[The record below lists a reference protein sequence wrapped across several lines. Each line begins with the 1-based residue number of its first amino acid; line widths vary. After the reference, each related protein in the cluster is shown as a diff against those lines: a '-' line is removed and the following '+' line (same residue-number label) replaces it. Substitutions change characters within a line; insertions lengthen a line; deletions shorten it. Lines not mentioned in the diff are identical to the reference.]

1 VHLQEMLVT
10 LGYPL
15 PRWGTD
21 GDLGDETLRALSLYL
36 SDHGQTLDDKNTVS
50 NKELAIITKAYE
62 ALPALPG
69 GTVDMRAKHA
79 GVHRYGK
86 RPWSKVTGV
95 TLHQTACL
103 LGENPTRWKD
113 IGCHWGV
120 TRSGKAIYLSDPTW
134 LVAHGNGLNGSDIGI
149 EIDGYYAGIEG
160 DPSTLWR
167 PEYDPKRK
175 PLMATSES
183 IDSVKQIVRYTT
195 ALVAS
200 NGGKLRY
207 IHAHRQASV
216 DRRSDPGSH
225 LWRHV
230 GMALMAELDLAD
242 GGKGW
247 TVGSGL
253 PIPEAWDA
261 RYKGV
266 LY

>member
-1 VHLQEMLVT
+1 
-10 LGYPL
+10 
-15 PRWGTD
+15 
-21 GDLGDETLRALSLYL
+21 
-36 SDHGQTLDDKNTVS
+36 
-50 NKELAIITKAYE
+50 
-62 ALPALPG
+62 
-69 GTVDMRAKHA
+69 
-79 GVHRYGK
+79 
-86 RPWSKVTGV
+86 
-95 TLHQTACL
+95 
-103 LGENPTRWKD
+103 
-113 IGCHWGV
+113 
-120 TRSGKAIYLSDPTW
+120 
-134 LVAHGNGLNGSDIGI
+134 
-149 EIDGYYAGIEG
+149 
-160 DPSTLWR
+160 
-167 PEYDPKRK
+167 
-175 PLMATSES
+175 MATSES
-183 IDSVKQIVRYTT
+183 IDSVKQIVRYTA

-216 DRRSDPGSH
+216 DRRSDPGSY